1 MKPLEQLAHRVTFRS
16 GIIVFAAMVVLALSS
31 TSARRVGLAVIARPR
46 GVGRAGVPQA
56 HLLPPRGKGRS
67 LRGVGAAD
75 DFLSGTEGGV
85 QTAYAEL
92 LRLGER
98 TCPECVR

>member
-46 GVGRAGVPQA
+46 GVGPSGRTPSSFTTTTRKRAVTSR
-56 HLLPPRGKGRS
+56 RGSSRRFS
-67 LRGVGAAD
+67 LRN
-75 DFLSGTEGGV
+75 
-85 QTAYAEL
+85 
-92 LRLGER
+92 
-98 TCPECVR
+98 